1 MKIHRNCSLKKFNTF
16 SVDEKAQ
23 LLLEVDNISDIPNIL
38 SKQNKKDEI
47 LVLGGGSNILFT
59 KSYDGLII
67 NLKNKGKKIIQE
79 DENSVLVEVSA
90 GENWHDFVLWA
101 IKNDFG
107 GVENL
112 SLIPGKVGAAP
123 IQNIGAYGVELKD
136 VFYSC
141 KGLMLDSL
149 SEFEFKKTE
158 CKFDYR
164 TSIFKSKLKNKTVI
178 TSVKLILTKSEHNFN
193 IDYKDLNINLLNT
206 ELSVKKISDEVIKIR
221 TSKLPDPNFFGNC
234 GSFFKNPIVNS
245 FKYKSLLDKF
255 PNTPAYKIDD
265 DNYKISAAWLID
277 QSGFK
282 NKKDKNVG
290 VYENQPLVI
299 INYGDATGNELLN
312 FALKIKE
319 TIYNNFEIGL
329 EEEVIIM

>member
-1 MKIHRNCSLKKFNTF
+1 MKIHRNSSLKKLNTF
-16 SVDEKAQ
+16 NVDEVAR
-23 LLLEVDNISDIPNIL
+23 LIFVVDSISDLPDIL
-38 SKQNKKDEI
+38 SNKKDEI

-79 DENSVLVEVSA
+79 DEKSVLVEVSA

-101 IKNDFG
+101 IKNNFG
-107 GVENL
+107 GLENL
-112 SLIPGKVGAAP
+112 SLIPGNLGAAP

-136 VFYSC
+136 IFYSC
-141 KGLMLDSL
+141 KGLMLDTL

-158 CKFDYR
+158 CEFDYR
-164 TSIFKSKLKNKTVI
+164 TSIFKSALKNKTVI
-178 TSVKLILTKSEHNFN
+178 TSVKLILTKSKHNYN
-193 IDYKDLNINLLNT
+193 IDYKDLNINLKNT

-221 TSKLPDPNFFGNC
+221 TSKLPDPKFFGNC

-245 FKYKSLLDKF
+245 YTYESLLDKF
-255 PNTPAYKIDD
+255 PNTPAHKIDD
-265 DNYKISAAWLID
+265 NNYKISAAWLID

-290 VYENQPLVI
+290 VYKNQPLVI
-299 INYGDATGNELLN
+299 INYGKATGKELLN
-312 FALKIKE
+312 FALNIKE
-319 TIYNNFEIGL
+319 TIYNNFEIEL

>member
-1 MKIHRNCSLKKFNTF
+1 MKIHRNSSLKKFNTF
-16 SVDEKAQ
+16 NVDELAQ
-23 LLLEVDNISDIPNIL
+23 LIIEIDNISDLPNIL
-38 SKQNKKDEI
+38 SNKKDEI

-59 KSYDGLII
+59 KPYNGLII

-79 DENSVLVEVSA
+79 DENTVLVEVSA
-90 GENWHDFVLWA
+90 GENWHEFVLWA
-101 IKNDFG
+101 IKNNFG
-107 GVENL
+107 GLENL
-112 SLIPGKVGAAP
+112 SLIPGNLGAAP

-136 VFYSC
+136 IFYSC
-141 KGLMLDSL
+141 KGLMLDTL

-164 TSIFKSKLKNKTVI
+164 TSIFKSTLKNKTVI
-178 TSVKLILTKSEHNFN
+178 TSVKLILTKSKHNFN
-193 IDYKDLNINLLNT
+193 IDYKDLNINLQDT

-221 TSKLPDPNFFGNC
+221 TSKLPNPKFFGNC

-245 FKYKSLLDKF
+245 DTYKSLLDKF
-255 PNTPAYKIDD
+255 PNIPAHKIDE
-265 DNYKISAAWLID
+265 DNYKISEAWLID

-299 INYGDATGNELLN
+299 INNGKATGKELLN
-312 FALKIKE
+312 FALNIKE
-319 TIYNNFEIGL
+319 TIYNNFEIEL

>member
-1 MKIHRNCSLKKFNTF
+1 MEIHRNSSLKKFNTF
-16 SVDEKAQ
+16 NVDELAQ
-23 LLLEVDNISDIPNIL
+23 LIIEIDNISDLPNIL
-38 SKQNKKDEI
+38 SNKKDEI

-59 KSYDGLII
+59 KPYNGLII

-79 DENSVLVEVSA
+79 DENTVLVEVSA
-90 GENWHDFVLWA
+90 GENWHEFVLWA
-101 IKNDFG
+101 IRNNFG
-107 GVENL
+107 GLENL
-112 SLIPGKVGAAP
+112 SLIPGNLGAAP

-136 VFYSC
+136 IFYSC
-141 KGLMLDSL
+141 KGLMLDTL

-164 TSIFKSKLKNKTVI
+164 TSIFKSTLKNKTVI
-178 TSVKLILTKSEHNFN
+178 TSVKLILTKSKHNFN
-193 IDYKDLNINLLNT
+193 IDYKDLNINLQDT

-221 TSKLPDPNFFGNC
+221 TSKLPNPKFFGNC

-245 FKYKSLLDKF
+245 DTYKSLLDKF
-255 PNTPAYKIDD
+255 PNIPAHKIDE

-299 INYGDATGNELLN
+299 INNGKATGKELLN
-312 FALKIKE
+312 FALNIKE
-319 TIYNNFEIGL
+319 TIYNNFEIEL

>member
-1 MKIHRNCSLKKFNTF
+1 MKIHRNSSLKKFNTF
-16 SVDEKAQ
+16 NVDEIAK
-23 LLLEVDNISDIPNIL
+23 LLLEVDNISDLPNVL

-59 KSYDGLII
+59 ESYNGLII
-67 NLKNKGKKIIQE
+67 NLKNKGKKILQE
-79 DENSVLVEVSA
+79 DKNSVLVEVSA
-90 GENWHDFVLWA
+90 GENWHDFVLWT
-101 IKNDFG
+101 IKNNFG
-107 GVENL
+107 GLENL
-112 SLIPGKVGAAP
+112 SLIPGNVGAAP

-319 TIYNNFEIGL
+319 TIYNNFEIVL

>member
-1 MKIHRNCSLKKFNTF
+1 MKIHRNSSLKKFNTF
-16 SVDEKAQ
+16 NVDELAQ
-23 LLLEVDNISDIPNIL
+23 LIIEIDNISDLPNIL
-38 SKQNKKDEI
+38 SNKKDEI

-59 KSYDGLII
+59 KPYNGLII

-79 DENSVLVEVSA
+79 DENTVLVEVSA
-90 GENWHDFVLWA
+90 GENWHEFVLWA
-101 IKNDFG
+101 IRNNYG
-107 GVENL
+107 GLENL
-112 SLIPGKVGAAP
+112 SLIPGNLGAAP

-136 VFYSC
+136 IFYSC
-141 KGLMLDSL
+141 KGLMLDTL

-164 TSIFKSKLKNKTVI
+164 TSIFKSTLKNKTVI
-178 TSVKLILTKSEHNFN
+178 TSVKLILTKSKHNFN
-193 IDYKDLNINLLNT
+193 IDYKDLNINLQDT

-221 TSKLPDPNFFGNC
+221 TSKLPNPKFFGNC

-245 FKYKSLLDKF
+245 DTYKSLLDKF
-255 PNTPAYKIDD
+255 PNIPAHKIDE

-299 INYGDATGNELLN
+299 INNGKATGKELLN
-312 FALKIKE
+312 FALNIKE
-319 TIYNNFEIGL
+319 TIYNNFEIEL